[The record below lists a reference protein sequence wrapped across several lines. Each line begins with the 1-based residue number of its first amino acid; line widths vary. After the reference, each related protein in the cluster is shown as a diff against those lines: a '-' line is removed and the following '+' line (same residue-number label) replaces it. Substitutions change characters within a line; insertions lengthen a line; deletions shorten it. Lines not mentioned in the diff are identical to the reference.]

1 MAPVLTLESLFE
13 LSCPVE
19 MMSPEDTELPFIV
32 EGIELFPNSDFMIE
46 VRNGRVILASCNIG
60 DGSISLQGASLQDAV
75 QSSSELQM
83 RLVSPRGGYAL
94 AETSIRIHPF
104 YKIRLNPVE
113 NGICIEL
120 PENYDCDSDGD
131 SSLRFY
137 STIYRYMPETRTID
151 SAPEAQFD
159 YVSSWYRS
167 LSFGTP
173 PPEYDIA
180 VLIRVVDGNH
190 QREEYFP
197 IRTQPLIL
205 GNILPS
211 NTQLLQGEVPDVP
224 RVDFIHHSNMPPEA
238 IHGLHDF
245 QRTDEDGEPNVRP
258 VVFNRAEWKM
268 VPACTKGTC
277 NRFGI
282 KVHFSSVE
290 TDDDYSYLYSEGFFE
305 GLNTTVYLGRYLNI
319 DSQQL
324 LAAPDGLECILHPT
338 LKRDIRYLTDGF
350 YNPGLNAMLQY
361 SACDKVRIQVGSRA
375 IESPPRMNQWDLNGE
390 MFEFVCDDRGRFK
403 HIRFFYGMI
412 CTQHDADFLFVV
424 NNQILY
430 SDPKQDVQWVKE
442 GEHALVTFP
451 NSQPPFQ
458 EVEVKVRLP
467 KFGSNPKASISIGV
481 WERE

>member
-1 MAPVLTLESLFE
+1 MARVLKLESLFE

-46 VRNGRVILASCNIG
+46 VRNGHVILASCNIG

-75 QSSSELQM
+75 QSSSDLQM

-94 AETSIRIHPF
+94 AKTSIRIHPF
-104 YKIRLNPVE
+104 YKIRLEPEE
-113 NGICIEL
+113 NGIYIEL
-120 PENYDCDSDGD
+120 PGYYDCDSDGN

-137 STIYRYMPETRTID
+137 STIYRYMPETNTID

-159 YVSSWYRS
+159 FGFSRYGS

-205 GNILPS
+205 GNISPS

-238 IHGLHDF
+238 IHGLHEF
-245 QRTDEDGEPNVRP
+245 QRTGEDGELYVNP
-258 VVFNRAEWKM
+258 VVFNRAKWKM
-268 VPACTKGTC
+268 VPACTEGTC

-305 GLNTTVYLGRYLNI
+305 GLNTTVNLGRYEHI

-338 LKRDIRYLTDGF
+338 LKNDIRYLTDRF
-350 YNPGLNAMLQY
+350 YKPGLNEMLQY

-390 MFEFVCDDRGRFK
+390 MFEFVCDDRGRFR
-403 HIRFFYGMI
+403 HIRFFNGVL
-412 CTQHDADFLFVV
+412 CTQHDADFFFVV
-424 NNQILY
+424 NNQFL
-430 SDPKQDVQWVKE
+430 DADEEQKVQWE
-442 GEHALVTFP
+442 EEAEQALVTFP
-451 NSQPPFQ
+451 NIQPPIRQ
-458 EVEVKVRLP
+458 VEVKVRLP